1 MEKKTHTFKD
11 GAVYEGE
18 WRNGRRHGQGTWSRP
33 DGCRYTGEWADDKPN
48 GLGILILPGG
58 KKYIGE
64 WKNGRR
70 HGLGIEIQADGTKLP
85 GRWSEGQL
93 VSKTSQPEE
102 KRPAE
107 ETEKEKKPV
116 LPEPA
121 LEETVE
127 PEKESNIKELTEPK
141 AAVEKQEPEELDEQ
155 AAEEEAA
162 EKESAYP
169 LPDLAKDEEPGK
181 YEYGELESYEEELK
195 DYYYE
200 TPEEDERKPFWK
212 KWWLWAIIIFLAVL
226 ATLLFFLSSLND
238 NESVDSDF
246 DQTEEQGN
254 TVDPDLIPEEEPTAE
269 EQAER
274 DSEEE
279 GPPTIGTGT
288 YMVNEGIEPGLYRS
302 EGGIT
307 YFERLSGLSGE
318 RKDVIANGAVPNGPV
333 VVEVKESDVA
343 FRSEGSGTWYRLDDS
358 YQPELKTTFGDGCWI
373 VGVDIEAGTYRTDDE
388 IDYWARLSNFSHE
401 VDAIIANDAM
411 ITDGTTVE
419 IKSSDAGFI
428 SQGRAT
434 WHKVD

>member
-11 GAVYEGE
+11 GAFYEGE

-33 DGCRYTGEWADDKPN
+33 DGCRFTGEWADDKPN

-70 HGLGIEIQADGTKLP
+70 HGLGIEIQADGTKLT

-102 KRPAE
+102 KKPAE
-107 ETEKEKKPV
+107 DTEKDKVP
-116 LPEPA
+116 LPPEPA
-121 LEETVE
+121 LEETVK
-127 PEKESNIKELTEPK
+127 PEKESSTTESTESPT
-141 AAVEKQEPEELDEQ
+141 
-155 AAEEEAA
+155 AA
-162 EKESAYP
+162 EKLEPA
-169 LPDLAKDEEPGK
+169 DVDEQLAKEEVFEENRIYLSPDSAEDKEPKK
-181 YEYGELESYEEELK
+181 YEDGKPESYEEDELEN
-195 DYYYE
+195 YYDE
-200 TPEEDERKPFWK
+200 TLEEDERKPFWK
-212 KWWLWAIIIFLAVL
+212 KWWLWAIIILLAVL
-226 ATLLFFLSSLND
+226 AALLFFLSSLND
-238 NESVDSDF
+238 NGSADPDP

-254 TVDPDLIPEEEPTAE
+254 TVDPDQEPTAE
-269 EQAER
+269 EQTEG
-274 DSEEE
+274 DNEEK
-279 GPPTIGTGT
+279 GPPTIEAGT
-288 YMVNEGIEPGLYRS
+288 YVVNEDIEPGLYRS

-358 YQPELKTTFGDGCWI
+358 YQPELKSTIEDGCWI

-401 VDAIIANDAM
+401 VDAVIANDAM
-411 ITDGTTVE
+411 VTGGTAVE

-428 SQGRAT
+428 SQGRAIWT
-434 WHKVD
+434 KVD

>member
-11 GAVYEGE
+11 RSVYEGE

-33 DGCRYTGEWADDKPN
+33 DGCLFTGEWADDKPN

-70 HGLGIEIQADGTKLP
+70 HGLGIEIQADGTKLT

-102 KRPAE
+102 KKPAE
-107 ETEKEKKPV
+107 DTEKEKVP
-116 LPEPA
+116 LPPEPA

-127 PEKESNIKELTEPK
+127 PEKESNTKESTEPK
-141 AAVEKQEPEELDEQ
+141 AGVGRQEPEELDEQ
-155 AAEEEAA
+155 AAV
-162 EKESAYP
+162 EKEKAYP
-169 LPDLAKDEEPGK
+169 LPGLTEDEEPGK
-181 YEYGELESYEEELK
+181 YEYGEPESYKEELE
-195 DYYYE
+195 DYYDE
-200 TPEEDERKPFWK
+200 TPGEDERKPFWK
-212 KWWLWAIIIFLAVL
+212 KWWLWAIIILLAVL
-226 ATLLFFLSSLND
+226 AALLFFLSSLND
-238 NESVDSDF
+238 NGSADPDP

-254 TVDPDLIPEEEPTAE
+254 TVDPDLIPEEEPTVE
-269 EQAER
+269 EQAEG
-274 DSEEE
+274 DSKEED
-279 GPPTIGTGT
+279 PPTIEAGT
-288 YMVNEGIEPGLYRS
+288 YVVNEDIEPGLYRS

-307 YFERLSGLSGE
+307 YFERLSGLSSE

-358 YQPELKTTFGDGCWI
+358 YQPELKSTIDDGCWI

-401 VDAIIANDAM
+401 VDAVIANDAM
-411 ITDGTTVE
+411 VTGGTAVE
-419 IKSSDAGFI
+419 IKSSDVGFI
-428 SQGRAT
+428 SQGRAIWT
-434 WHKVD
+434 KVD